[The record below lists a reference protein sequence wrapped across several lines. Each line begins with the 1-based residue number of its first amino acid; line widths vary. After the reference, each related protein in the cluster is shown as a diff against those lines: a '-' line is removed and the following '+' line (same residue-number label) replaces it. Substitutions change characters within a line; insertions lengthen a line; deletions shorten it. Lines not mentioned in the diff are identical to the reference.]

1 MMPYYTPTASSIPVL
16 HHLLAIVGLLT
27 AGLAIALPIYLFIDG
42 ATKRASAKGE
52 TFGTALLS
60 IMTKAR
66 SQSGGYLT
74 HLGMGFL
81 IAGLFSTGAGVA
93 GVIGANDANTR
104 LQAYSGAS
112 IAAEQPS
119 VEALQARL
127 GANTVLAAV
136 GLVLGPIAAALGIGF
151 IAGDAPRASVAF
163 VPLSQGGVFVLS
175 AGF

>member
-1 MMPYYTPTASSIPVL
+1 MRT
-16 HHLLAIVGLLT
+16 
-27 AGLAIALPIYLFIDG
+27 
-42 ATKRASAKGE
+42 
-52 TFGTALLS
+52 TALLLLTVFS
-60 IMTKAR
+60 LGSTAAR
-66 SQSGGYLT
+66 AEEPAGVHQRGFLT

-136 GLVLGPIAAALGIGF
+136 GVVLGPIATAFGIGF

-163 VPLSQGGVFVLS
+163 VPLAQGGVFVLS